1 MLKGIVTTLQ
11 VLVGVYFMGNIA
23 RQNPKFKAF
32 IVVLEDRYGNLNNKI
47 KDARL
52 TEGIIFLQLIYGFV
66 AIISAIMFFLMTYVV
81 PEKENVKFLFSMG
94 FVFGFIGWAS
104 VSWCMQH
111 RKAIS
116 ENAWIFLLMVVS
128 PFALALLE
136 KQSGISLI
144 RYTLEP
150 LFHLFKTMGFHVDIP
165 TGIWSQAGILSC
177 VLLFVVL
184 MQYIF
189 SWILSIPVLLIT
201 IFIVISMIF
210 FARLV
215 NLIAPEKSFPGFMI
229 ILFILLTVVQ
239 NYLL

>member
-1 MLKGIVTTLQ
+1 MLKGIVTVMQ
-11 VLVGVYFMGNIA
+11 ILVGVYFMGNIA

-32 IVVLEDRYGNLNNKI
+32 IVVLEDGYGNVNNKI

-52 TEGIIFLQLIYGFV
+52 TEGIVFLQLIYGFV
-66 AIISAIMFFLMTYVV
+66 AISSAVIFFLTAYAV
-81 PEKENVKFLFSMG
+81 PEQENVKFICSMG

-116 ENAWIFLLMVVS
+116 ENAWVFLLMMVS
-128 PFALALLE
+128 PFAMALLE

-150 LFHLFKTMGFHVDIP
+150 LFHIFKVMGFHVDLP
-165 TGIWSQAGILSC
+165 TDIWSQAGILSC
-177 VLLFVVL
+177 MLLFVVL

-189 SWILSIPVLLIT
+189 SWILSIPVLLLT
-201 IFIVISMIF
+201 IFIVISMIY

-215 NLIAPEKSFPGFMI
+215 NLIAPDKSFSGFMI

>member
-11 VLVGVYFMGNIA
+11 VLVGVYFMGNIS

-32 IVVLEDRYGNLNNKI
+32 IVVLEDGYGNLNNKI

-52 TEGIIFLQLIYGFV
+52 TEGIVFLQLIYGFV
-66 AIISAIMFFLMTYVV
+66 AITSAIMFFLIAYAL
-81 PEKENVKFLFSMG
+81 PEQENVKFLCSMG
-94 FVFGFIGWAS
+94 FVFGFIGWTS
-104 VSWCMQH
+104 ISWCMQH

-116 ENAWIFLLMVVS
+116 ENTWVFLLMVVS
-128 PFALALLE
+128 PFVMALLE
-136 KQSGISLI
+136 KQYGISLI

-150 LFHLFKTMGFHVDIP
+150 LFHLFKTMGFNIDLP
-165 TGIWSQAGILSC
+165 KGIWSQAGVLSC
-177 VLLFVVL
+177 VLLVVVL

-201 IFIVISMIF
+201 IFIVISMIY